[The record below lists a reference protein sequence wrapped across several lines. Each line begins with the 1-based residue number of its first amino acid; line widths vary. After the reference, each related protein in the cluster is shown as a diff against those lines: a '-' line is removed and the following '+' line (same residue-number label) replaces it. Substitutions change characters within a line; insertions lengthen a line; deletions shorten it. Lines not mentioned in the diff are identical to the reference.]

1 MRAYAFVILACAALP
16 RMAAAQ
22 DQPAPAAPAP
32 VGGTVVS
39 TQTPPSTQA
48 PPQSEPAPAAPAQP
62 AAPSPALAPAASPT
76 PSGGNWFNG
85 WFEVGYRWNTGVA
98 GSEDAY
104 RSFVNLGS
112 GPKLVGTEFTILDP
126 HHLLFDQIRVRAY
139 NWGDE
144 PSETLHADIAKKKRY
159 AFNADY
165 RDFAYFNDL
174 PSFADPLAS
183 RGMLLDEQSLD
194 TRRHMGNY
202 TLDVLPGNWIV
213 PYVAF
218 ERDSGSGTGVDDFV
232 SLPNS
237 FPVFSATYDLTN
249 LYRGGV
255 RIERRRFHVTLEE
268 GGTTFVNNQ
277 DQFQNGSATNY
288 GNNLVPF
295 LGQTI
300 DLQRLLAGY
309 GARGSS
315 TYSKGLLT
323 ANVSSWLDLYGQ
335 FLFSQPQT
343 NVNYSQNDT
352 GNLVLEN
359 QLLFYTSQAY
369 MVTAAAKLPHTSGSF
384 GAQIRPFRRVRILE
398 NWLTDRLHEA
408 GNANSLNTLSSG
420 AGSPLVTASLL
431 SAALASSLATNYN
444 QNEANLLYDPWS
456 KLSIRLGYRYT
467 WGEANDVTLPPAD
480 LASSDFAKMK
490 SNVGIGGFT
499 FRPIRKITLSASGE
513 DAVSG
518 GAYFR
523 TSLYNYQKIQAK
535 ARYQATKTLN
545 LSADFGL
552 LNNHDPQPGVNYE
565 YSSHQESL
573 SLLWTPPRQGWDFEG
588 SYTRATIYSNIGYLA
603 PQFLGPATSKYRD
616 NSHIA
621 SALFHLKLGHAK
633 AALAPS
639 LMAGGS
645 LFISSGSRPTSYYQP
660 LAKLT
665 VPAGKKVSFFALWT
679 YYGYGE
685 AFYLYEGF
693 RTHLVTA
700 GLRFSPWG
708 G

>member
-1 MRAYAFVILACAALP
+1 MRATLIVLPALVLQVGALSQQAP
-16 RMAAAQ
+16 SSPNPPPAGQIVAPAQ
-22 DQPAPAAPAP
+22 QAPPPQDAAPAP
-32 VGGTVVS
+32 
-39 TQTPPSTQA
+39 A
-48 PPQSEPAPAAPAQP
+48 PAPATP
-62 AAPSPALAPAASPT
+62 AAPSTTATPAPT
-76 PSGGNWFNG
+76 PSADNWFTG
-85 WFEVGYRWNTGVA
+85 WFEVGYRWNAGVA
-98 GSEDAY
+98 GSEDTY

-144 PSETLHADIAKKKRY
+144 PSESLHVDIAKKKWY

-165 RDFAYFNDL
+165 RDIAYFNDL

-183 RGMLLDEQSLD
+183 RGVMLDEQSLD
-194 TRRHMGNY
+194 TRRHIGNY
-202 TLDVLPGNWIV
+202 ALEFLPGNWIV
-213 PYVAF
+213 PYLAF
-218 ERDSGSGTGVDDFV
+218 ERDSGTGTGVDDFV
-232 SLPNS
+232 AVPNS
-237 FPVFSATYDLTN
+237 FPVFSTNYDLTN

-255 RIERRRFHVTLEE
+255 RIERRKFHITLEE

-277 DQFQNGSATNY
+277 DQYQNDTAARPDL
-288 GNNLVPF
+288 GNNPVPYI
-295 LGQTI
+295 GQPI
-300 DLQRLLAGY
+300 ELQQLLAGY

-315 TYSKGLLT
+315 VYSKGLLT
-323 ANVSSWLDLYGQ
+323 LNAASWLNLYGQ
-335 FLFSQPQT
+335 FLFSEPQT
-343 NVNYSQNDT
+343 SVNYTQNDT
-352 GNLVLEN
+352 GNLVVEN

-369 MVTAAAKLPHTSGSF
+369 MVTSAAKMPHTSGSF
-384 GAQIRPFRRVRILE
+384 GAEIRPFKRARILE

-408 GNANSLNTLSSG
+408 GNASSLNTLSSG
-420 AGSPLVTASLL
+420 AGTPLVMAALM
-431 SAALASSLATNYN
+431 SAALESSLASNYS
-444 QNEANLLYDPWS
+444 QNEVNLLYDPWS
-456 KLSIRLGYRYT
+456 KLTIRLGYRYV
-467 WGEANDVTLPPAD
+467 WGEGEDVTLPAAD
-480 LASSDFAKMK
+480 LISADQARMK
-490 SNVGIGGFT
+490 SNVGIGGLT
-499 FRPIRKITLSASGE
+499 FRPVRRVTLSASGE
-513 DAVSG
+513 AAESG

-545 LSADFGL
+545 ISADFGL

-588 SYTRATIYSNIGYLA
+588 SYTRSTLYSNIGYLE
-603 PQFLGPATSKYRD
+603 PETLGPAVSKYRD
-616 NSHIA
+616 NAHNA
-621 SALFHLKLGHAK
+621 SALFHIKLGHGK
-633 AALAPS
+633 SLLAPS

-645 LFISSGSRPTSYYQP
+645 LFLSSGSRPTAYYQP

-665 VPAGKKVSFFALWT
+665 VPASKKVSFFAMWT

-693 RTHLVTA
+693 RTQLITA